1 MRIMLPLKPDL
12 NPSPFNRVRFIPV
25 LRSHGGFTLMEILI
39 AISIIA
45 IALLGANR
53 MHSQTLSMAHSTKF
67 YTVAPFLAQAKMA
80 DLELISGS
88 ELDDDSGD
96 FGEDFPGYLWQV
108 TVAEV
113 TSEIL
118 DQTANDLKQIN
129 ITVSY
134 NTDEFEFSI
143 RQYRFVR

>member
-1 MRIMLPLKPDL
+1 MRIMLPFKPDL
-12 NPSPFNRVRFIPV
+12 KPLPLNLIRFAPDM
-25 LRSHGGFTLMEILI
+25 RSHRGFTLMEILI

-53 MHSQTLSMAHSTKF
+53 MHSQTLSMAYSTKF

-88 ELDDDSGD
+88 ELADDSGD

-108 TVAEV
+108 TVSDV

-118 DQTANDLKQIN
+118 DQTADDLKQIN
-129 ITVSY
+129 IAVSY

-143 RQYRFVR
+143 RQYRFIR

>member
-1 MRIMLPLKPDL
+1 
-12 NPSPFNRVRFIPV
+12 
-25 LRSHGGFTLMEILI
+25 
-39 AISIIA
+39 
-45 IALLGANR
+45 
-53 MHSQTLSMAHSTKF
+53 MHSQTLSMAYSTKF

-88 ELDDDSGD
+88 ELADDSGD
-96 FGEDFPGYLWQV
+96 FGEDFPGFLWQV
-108 TVAEV
+108 TVGDV

-118 DQTANDLKQIN
+118 DQTADDLKQIN

-143 RQYRFVR
+143 RQYRFIR